1 MKWVQPRFTA
11 LCAGALVATAATVLA
26 QPKDKGHEGAAA
38 AAHSGMAHASDQAH
52 EAREAAAAKADPKHG
67 AKPDEAD
74 HGKGADEAAE
84 HGKGM
89 GMGGGSIEERI
100 AKMRETRKDR
110 RHAHSEA
117 LKQKWG
123 DELARP
129 DVREA
134 IKVHEWRM
142 ARLNRVRTLV
152 DASDRPNKDKT
163 LAKID
168 KLIEKENAR
177 FDKKMDK
184 LKTAPAPGSSAAEP
198 AAAPKPGASAAAP
211 AKAKMP
217 PVPKATPA
225 APTGGAQ

>member
-11 LCAGALVATAATVLA
+11 LCAGALVATAASVLA
-26 QPKDKGHEGAAA
+26 QPKEKGHEGAAA
-38 AAHSGMAHASDQAH
+38 AAHSAMTHAADQAR
-52 EAREAAAAKADPKHG
+52 EARESAAAKHG
-67 AKPDEAD
+67 EAD
-74 HGKGADEAAE
+74 EHGHAKGADEAAE

-89 GMGGGSIEERI
+89 GMGMGGSLDERI
-100 AKMRETRKDR
+100 AKLRETRKDR
-110 RHAHSEA
+110 RHARSEA
-117 LKQKWG
+117 LRQKWG
-123 DELARP
+123 EALTRS

-142 ARLNRVRTLV
+142 ARLDRMRTLI
-152 DASDRPNKDKT
+152 DASDRPNKDKM
-163 LAKID
+163 LARID
-168 KLIEKENAR
+168 KALEKENAR

-198 AAAPKPGASAAAP
+198 AATPTPAASAAAP
-211 AKAKMP
+211 AKAKAMP

>member
-11 LCAGALVATAATVLA
+11 LCAGTLVATTTVLA
-26 QPKDKGHEGAAA
+26 QADDKGHEGAAA
-38 AAHSGMAHASDQAH
+38 AAHSAMAHASDQAH
-52 EAREAAAAKADPKHG
+52 EAREAAAAKHG
-67 AKPDEAD
+67 AKPEAE

-100 AKMRETRKDR
+100 AKMHETRKDR

-123 DELARP
+123 EALGRP

-142 ARLNRVRTLV
+142 ARLDRMRTLI
-152 DASDRPNKDKT
+152 DASDRPNKDKL

-184 LKTAPAPGSSAAEP
+184 IKTAPAPGSSAAEP
-198 AAAPKPGASAAAP
+198 AAKPTPGASAAAP
-211 AKAKMP
+211 AKAKAM